1 LLNNAVAGISLN
13 GLTKGNSRR
22 RGKKD
27 LQLDNQ
33 ELPAIAVLVA
43 EDGASARASL
53 ADLLR
58 YEGYRVFEA
67 QDRREA
73 VACIDANLDLRVL
86 LVDLYL
92 PGCASIIQQ
101 AQLKL
106 PQVFVIGMGDRDS
119 ASATSAPDLRLSK
132 PLVFEG
138 VRTAIVGSLTGS
150 TPDRARHGH

>member
-1 LLNNAVAGISLN
+1 VINHRLRGEKELRLEYQEHSAIS
-13 GLTKGNSRR
+13 
-22 RGKKD
+22 
-27 LQLDNQ
+27 
-33 ELPAIAVLVA
+33 VLVA
-43 EDGASARASL
+43 ENTASARSSL

-92 PGCASIIQQ
+92 PVCASIIQQ